1 MKVGINRFN
10 GERKKYRFFSSRENN
25 PLFTFLSTEK
35 KLTCD
40 QQSRKSDVTQ
50 VSLKG
55 TFWIKTI

>member
-1 MKVGINRFN
+1 MEERINRFN
-10 GERKKYRFFSSRENN
+10 RIKKENIDFLYKENN

-40 QQSRKSDVTQ
+40 QKSSDVTQ

-55 TFWIKTI
+55 TFWIKTL